1 MKDEQDQTIQD
12 AEEPTEE
19 EQAEFAAEEAR
30 RAKQAMI
37 DAEIEEKKVQEMYD
51 AAGVKYPLEEEQS
64 LLGGFEGQPPPVPRR
79 ATTWKMNSPFVKDP
93 AATQAALANANRWRK
108 VGLRERP
115 RTNKEIVARIDYYFD
130 QCMRERIRPTIE
142 TMSLALGYSRMSVW
156 QWKNGVKCDEERHQ
170 IIQAA
175 YDTIAAFDAD
185 MAINGAMNPII
196 YIFRSK
202 NFYDMQD
209 RTEVIV
215 GQSNPLGDVISV
227 EEIEEKYRELPP
239 D

>member
-1 MKDEQDQTIQD
+1 MKETEQNIDPIE
-12 AEEPTEE
+12 EEPTAE
-19 EQAEFAAEEAR
+19 EQADFEVEEAM

-51 AAGVKYPLEEEQS
+51 AAGVKYPLEEEQT
-64 LLGGFEGQPPPVPRR
+64 LFQGFEGQPPPVSRK
-79 ATTWKMNSPFVKDP
+79 ASTWKMNSPFVKDP

-108 VGLRERP
+108 FGLKQRP
-115 RTNKEIVARIDYYFD
+115 RTNKDIMERIDYYFD
-130 QCMRERIRPTIE
+130 QCMREQIRPTIE
-142 TMSLALGYSRMSVW
+142 NMSLALGYSRMSVW
-156 QWKNGVKCDEERHQ
+156 QWKNGIKCDDERHQ

-215 GQSNPLGDVISV
+215 GQSNPLGDVVSV

>member
-1 MKDEQDQTIQD
+1 MDREDQVVQEEL
-12 AEEPTEE
+12 AEPTEE
-19 EQAEFAAEEAR
+19 EQADFEAEEAV

-37 DAEIEEKKVQEMYD
+37 DATMEERKVQSMYE
-51 AAGVKYPLEEEQS
+51 AAGVQYPLEEEQT
-64 LLGGFEGQPPPVPRR
+64 LLGGFEGQPPPPSKSGR
-79 ATTWKMNSPFVKDP
+79 TWKMNSPFVKDP

-108 VGLRERP
+108 FGLKYRP
-115 RTNKEIVARIDYYFD
+115 RTNKEIVERIDYFFE
-130 QCMRERIRPTIE
+130 QCMREQIRPTIE